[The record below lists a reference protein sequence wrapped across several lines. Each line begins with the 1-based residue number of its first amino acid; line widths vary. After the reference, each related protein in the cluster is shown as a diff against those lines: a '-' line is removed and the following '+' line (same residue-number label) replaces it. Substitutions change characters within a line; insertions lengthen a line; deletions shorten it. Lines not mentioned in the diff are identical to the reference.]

1 MITDIPQSWPAPTSP
16 KPIVIIGA
24 GGIVR
29 DAHMPAY
36 AKAGLTVS
44 GVTDLD
50 EGAVDG
56 HRHSVVIDP
65 VDFIL
70 VVEHVVEASE
80 GVCMAHHQGHT
91 RKF

>member
-1 MITDIPQSWPAPTSP
+1 MIWDLKQSWPAPSAP
-16 KPIVIIGA
+16 KTIVMIGA

-50 EGAVDG
+50 PE
-56 HRHSVVIDP
+56 RSN
-65 VDFIL
+65 
-70 VVEHVVEASE
+70 
-80 GVCMAHHQGHT
+80 GVAGDHGIPNVYADV
-91 RKF
+91 